1 MGRPRKP
8 SDCHLSPANTVTR
21 VIGYVRVSTDD
32 QEAGVEAQR
41 NAITAECTRRG
52 WELVEII
59 EDAGVSG
66 KRTGK
71 AIKNFETLDRPGIR
85 RAMEAVNNG
94 TAEVLMGAKL
104 DRLSRSVKDF
114 AELLDQALYYGWKL
128 VILDCNVDTS
138 TPSGELL
145 AGVMAQ
151 FANFERRM
159 IGVRTREALAVKR
172 SQGIVGGRRKN
183 VPANVLADLQ
193 GMRSKGMT
201 YAAMAAKLNE
211 NRVPTAQGGKQ
222 WHPSTVQRILDQVA
236 A

>member
-1 MGRPRKP
+1 MARPRKL
-8 SDCHLSPANTVTR
+8 STCHLSPIEGVTR
-21 VIGYVRVSTDD
+21 VIGYVRVSTDG
-32 QEAGVEAQR
+32 QAESGAGIEAQR
-41 NAITAECTRRG
+41 NAIMAEAGRRG
-52 WELVEII
+52 WEVVEII
-59 EDAGVSG
+59 EDAGISG
-66 KRTGK
+66 KS
-71 AIKNFETLDRPGIR
+71 LDRPGIR
-85 RAMEAVNNG
+85 RAMEAVKSG
-94 TAEVLMGAKL
+94 TAEVLLAAKL

-151 FANFERRM
+151 FAQFERRM
-159 IGVRTREALAVKR
+159 IGVRTRDALAVKR
-172 SQGIVGGRRKN
+172 SQGIVGGRRAN

-193 GMRSKGMT
+193 AMRTNGMT
-201 YAAMAAKLNE
+201 YAAMAAQLNE

-222 WHPSTVQRILDQVA
+222 WHPSTVQRILDRVA

>member
-1 MGRPRKP
+1 M
-8 SDCHLSPANTVTR
+8 
-21 VIGYVRVSTDD
+21 
-32 QEAGVEAQR
+32 
-41 NAITAECTRRG
+41 AEVARRG
-52 WELVEII
+52 WDLVEII
-59 EDAGVSG
+59 EDAGVS
-66 KRTGK
+66 
-71 AIKNFETLDRPGIR
+71 AKNLDRPGIK
-85 RAMEAVNNG
+85 RALSTVATG
-94 TAEVLMGAKL
+94 GADLLLTAKL

-114 AELLDQALYYGWKL
+114 AELLDQSRHYGWKL

-151 FANFERRM
+151 FAQFERRM

-201 YAAMAAKLNE
+201 YAAMAAQLNE